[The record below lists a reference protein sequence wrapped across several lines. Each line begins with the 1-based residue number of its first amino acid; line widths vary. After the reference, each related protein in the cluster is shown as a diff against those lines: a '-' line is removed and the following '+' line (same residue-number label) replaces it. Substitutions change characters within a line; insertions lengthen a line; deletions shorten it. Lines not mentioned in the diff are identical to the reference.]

1 MGTWVQW
8 YMGTGVGTGV
18 QEWVYGWVQ
27 GGYMGIWVQWHVG
40 CLEIC
45 IQTDNDVGDEE
56 IFL

>member
-1 MGTWVQW
+1 MVQGTVVHGNRGGYMDGYRVGTWV
-8 YMGTGVGTGV
+8 
-18 QEWVYGWVQ
+18 YGN
-27 GGYMGIWVQWHVG
+27 MGIWVQWHVG